1 MQGSLARFRA
11 KKNKERDRAEEAR
24 PPKSEKQPIM
34 KRLFAPLAALPL
46 LTFTSQA
53 AVVAG
58 PVINPANGHSY
69 YVISQNT
76 WTNAQLEAK
85 SMKGNLATIDDA
97 AEQNWVVSNFNTPLS
112 PRALWIG
119 LSDPSGTG
127 NFAWADG
134 TPVNYTKWHPGD
146 PNYVGIEKFVYILR
160 ANAFPNAQWNNIANV
175 DNDSGQASGGAP
187 IYGLVEV
194 TNDPRVIAGPIA
206 NPANGHAYY
215 LLSPGTWTNAQA
227 KAEALNG
234 HLVTINDE
242 AEQDWIV
249 SLFNPPDAP
258 RPLWIGLHDPNGTG
272 NFAWVDG
279 TPVSYTK
286 WYPGEPNYIGTD
298 RFAYILR
305 ANAFPAA
312 QWNNIAGVDNDS
324 GMASGGAPIY
334 AVVEVDAPVVSIE
347 VSKVEICF
355 NSATNQNYQI
365 QYRSGLTTNQ
375 WVNLGTPVAGN
386 GAIMCSEQPAP
397 AAAEGRFYR
406 VEKVP

>member
-1 MQGSLARFRA
+1 
-11 KKNKERDRAEEAR
+11 
-24 PPKSEKQPIM
+24 M
-34 KRLFAPLAALPL
+34 KRLFALLAALPL
-46 LTFTSQA
+46 LSLTSQA

-76 WTNAQLEAK
+76 WTNAQLEAQ
-85 SMKGNLATIDDA
+85 SMKGNLATINDTN
-97 AEQNWVVSNFNTPLS
+97 EHNWVVSQFNTPTNA
-112 PRALWIG
+112 RALWIG
-119 LSDPSGTG
+119 FRDLTGTG
-127 NFAWADG
+127 DYTWVDGSPVTFTNWYPGEPNNKLADRF
-134 TPVNYTKWHPGD
+134 T
-146 PNYVGIEKFVYILR
+146 YILR
-160 ANAFPNAQWNNIANV
+160 ANAFPTAQWNNIGNFN
-175 DNDSGQASGGAP
+175 NDAGVPNGGQP

-194 TNDPRVIAGPIA
+194 ENDPRVIAGPIA

-242 AEQDWIV
+242 AEQNWIASV
-249 SLFNPPDAP
+249 FNNLDAP
-258 RPLWIGLHDPNGTG
+258 RPLWIGLRDPNGTG
-272 NFAWVDG
+272 NFSWVDG
-279 TPVSYTK
+279 TPVNYTK
-286 WYPGEPNYIGTD
+286 WYPGEPNNVGPD
-298 RFAYILR
+298 RYAYMLR

-312 QWNNIAGVDNDS
+312 QWNNIANVDNDS
-324 GMASGGAPIY
+324 GMESGGAPIY